1 MCARKKFLKEIFIKQ
16 LKFLFIKHI
25 FFLRETKYHKRK
37 KSDCMKELDDLKL
50 TILPLGI
57 LVFLTM
63 LWKMTQ
69 SVGVAISIIIFWMG
83 WKQLMKKFMI
93 NN

>member
-1 MCARKKFLKEIFIKQ
+1 MLKQ
-16 LKFLFIKHI
+16 LKFIHFKHI
-25 FFLRETKYHKRK
+25 FFLRETKYRKRK
-37 KSDCMKELDDLKL
+37 KSEYMKNLDELKL

-69 SVGVAISIIIFWMG
+69 SVGVAISIIVFWMG

>member
-1 MCARKKFLKEIFIKQ
+1 
-16 LKFLFIKHI
+16 
-25 FFLRETKYHKRK
+25 
-37 KSDCMKELDDLKL
+37 MKELDDLKL

-69 SVGVAISIIIFWMG
+69 SVGVAISIIIFWVG
-83 WKQLMKKFMI
+83 WKQLMKKCMM

>member
-1 MCARKKFLKEIFIKQ
+1 
-16 LKFLFIKHI
+16 
-25 FFLRETKYHKRK
+25 
-37 KSDCMKELDDLKL
+37 MKELDDLKL

-69 SVGVAISIIIFWMG
+69 SVGVAISIVVFWMG